1 MYESLAC
8 YPSLRTYIFL
18 FVPLGS
24 TYYFFLK
31 KKKGSTYFYH
41 KRECIILFCFVFCF
55 KIQVLVLYIK
65 QKENYTNFHQSLLKL
80 HYHPIVSN
88 YSHSYSLKWRLKK
101 MIKKSYIFTFTF
113 IFSSETITTYIFTF
127 ILSIFIK
134 NNNVFACY
142 TRVQNKNDLFWEFVK
157 LLWQAKSK
165 NEFKVKYCYY
175 LLT

>member
-1 MYESLAC
+1 MYESLTC
-8 YPSLRTYIFL
+8 NPSLWTYIFL

-24 TYYFFLK
+24 TF
-31 KKKGSTYFYH
+31 FYH

-88 YSHSYSLKWRLKK
+88 HSHSCSLIWRLQE

-113 IFSSETITTYIFTF
+113 IFH
-127 ILSIFIK
+127 
-134 NNNVFACY
+134 A
-142 TRVQNKNDLFWEFVK
+142 K
-157 LLWQAKSK
+157 LLRLIFSLSSFQYLFRIIMCLLVTQ
-165 NEFKVKYCYY
+165 EFKMKIINFGN
-175 LLT
+175 L